1 MTDEDFV
8 VRYLKLLPEEHFHPE
23 TLSLLAGVID
33 SNKDN
38 RISFEEFLELERR
51 LCHPDALYRTSFQ
64 LFDTN
69 GGGSVSFSEFSE
81 IMSKTILH
89 TKIPFDLES
98 SFVQLYFGKK
108 KDREIVYSE
117 FCQFLHHYQEKY
129 SKYAFKAFDS
139 DKDGRI
145 SADQFCDIMFSVK
158 SHLLTDDVRRSLMTF
173 IQETEGHQVSYPFGT
188 ALRAVLSNMEE
199 MKKIYLEAS
208 NGSRTKEIPKAQF
221 MHFAQQVSQAT
232 PLEIDILYKLSDF
245 INKSKTI
252 IYSDL
257 QKLSPE
263 VYMKDVTK
271 RLVEIKL
278 VDKPEDRTGFIK
290 FLESAYRF
298 FVGSLS
304 GLLGA
309 GTVYPLDVIKTR
321 MMNQRQSKETLSRR
335 HAYRDTIDCVSKTL
349 RYEGIPGL
357 YRGLA
362 VYLLTVAPE
371 KAIKLA
377 TNDYVRDKILEAN
390 HGHISL
396 QQEMVAG
403 ACSGLT
409 NVVFTNPLEI
419 VKIRLQVAGTY
430 STLHTET
437 ASSVLRDLGLT
448 NVYRA
453 CLATALRDVTFCTLY
468 FPAYAHIKPLLADHT
483 GYNTPFSIFVA
494 GSLAGAPAA
503 SLVTPID
510 LIKTRLQANYQLK
523 FNEPYSKKILVKGFY
538 AQI

>member
-8 VRYLKLLPEEHFHPE
+8 VRYLKLLPEKDYNCE

-38 RISFEEFLELERR
+38 RISFEEFLDFERR

-81 IMSKTILH
+81 IMSKTVLH
-89 TKIPFDLES
+89 QKIPFDLES
-98 SFVQLYFGKK
+98 SFVQLYFGKQ
-108 KDREIVYSE
+108 KDREIVYGE
-117 FCQFLHHYQEKY
+117 FCQFLHQYHEKY

-139 DKDGRI
+139 DRDGRI
-145 SADQFCDIMFSVK
+145 SVEQFCDIMFSIK
-158 SHLLTDDVRRSLMTF
+158 SHLLTDDVKRSLMTF
-173 IQETEGHQVSYPFGT
+173 TQETEGPQVSFAYCT
-188 ALRAVLSNMEE
+188 ALRALLSNMEE
-199 MKKIYLEAS
+199 IKKIYLEAS
-208 NGSRTKEIPKAQF
+208 KGSRTKEIPKVQF

-232 PLEIDILYKLSDF
+232 PLEIDILFKLSDF
-245 INKSKTI
+245 INKSETI

-263 VYMKDVTK
+263 VYMKNVTK

-278 VDKPEDRTGFIK
+278 VERPEDRTGFIE

-321 MMNQRQSKETLSRR
+321 MMNQRKSKEIISTR
-335 HAYRDTIDCVSKTL
+335 HAYHDTLDCVTKTL
-349 RYEGIPGL
+349 KYEGMPGL

-362 VYLLTVAPE
+362 LYLLAVSPE

-377 TNDYVRDKILEAN
+377 TNDFVRDKILETN
-390 HGHISL
+390 HGHISVP
-396 QQEMVAG
+396 QEMIAG
-403 ACSGLT
+403 ACSGMA

-430 STLHTET
+430 STLYMET
-437 ASSVLRDLGLT
+437 ASSVLRELGLT
-448 NVYRA
+448 NIYRA
-453 CLATALRDVTFCTLY
+453 CVATALRDVTFCTLY
-468 FPAYAHIKPLLADHT
+468 FPTYAHIKPLLADHT
-483 GYNTPFSIFVA
+483 GYNTPLSIFVA

-510 LIKTRLQANYQLK
+510 LVKTRLQATMTINYIRK
-523 FNEPYSKKILVKGFY
+523 
-538 AQI
+538 

>member
-8 VRYLKLLPEEHFHPE
+8 VKYLKLLPEEHFHPE

-33 SNKDN
+33 SDKDN
-38 RISFEEFLELERR
+38 RISFDEFLELERR

-81 IMSKTILH
+81 IMSKTTLH

-98 SFVQLYFGKK
+98 SFVQLYFGKQ

-129 SKYAFKAFDS
+129 PKYAFKAFDS

-145 SADQFCDIMFSVK
+145 SADQFCDIMFSIK
-158 SHLLTDDVRRSLMTF
+158 SHLLTDDVRRNLLTF
-173 IQETEGHQVSYPFGT
+173 ILESEGHQVSYPFGT

-208 NGSRTKEIPKAQF
+208 KGSRTKEIPKAQL
-221 MHFAQQVSQAT
+221 MHSAQQVSQAT
-232 PLEIDILYKLSDF
+232 PLEIDILYKLSEF
-245 INKSKTI
+245 ISKSKTI

-278 VDKPEDRTGFIK
+278 VEKPEDRTGFIK

-309 GTVYPLDVIKTR
+309 GTVYPLDLIKTR

-335 HAYRDTIDCVSKTL
+335 HAYSDTIDCVSKTL

-371 KAIKLA
+371 KTIKLA
-377 TNDYVRDKILEAN
+377 MNDFVRDKILEAN

-403 ACSGLT
+403 A
-409 NVVFTNPLEI
+409 
-419 VKIRLQVAGTY
+419 
-430 STLHTET
+430 
-437 ASSVLRDLGLT
+437 
-448 NVYRA
+448 
-453 CLATALRDVTFCTLY
+453 
-468 FPAYAHIKPLLADHT
+468 
-483 GYNTPFSIFVA
+483 
-494 GSLAGAPAA
+494 
-503 SLVTPID
+503 
-510 LIKTRLQANYQLK
+510 
-523 FNEPYSKKILVKGFY
+523 
-538 AQI
+538 